1 MKNLE
6 YYMALPYKMEITPD
20 PDEGGYVASF
30 PDLPGC
36 LTYADTLEELFLMAE
51 DAKKTWLEAALE
63 DSIIVKEPASLDD
76 YSGQFK
82 LRLPRELHKSL
93 AEHAR
98 EAGISMNQ
106 YCLYLLAMND
116 TKLDTTIVSRM
127 EAARAST

>member
-36 LTYADTLEELFLMAE
+36 LTYADTLEELLLMAE
-51 DAKKTWLEAALE
+51 DAKRTWLEAALE
-63 DSIIVKEPASLDD
+63 DNILVKEPASLDD